1 MVGQPNDDDGRSD
14 FSAYSVP
21 IIKRP
26 FFKFGE
32 ISISKNSKL
41 CILISY
47 IFSKTCKQKINS
59 ILRGLFMFGTL
70 YVEQVVVP
78 SICYYH
84 HKEGP
89 ETQRGAS

>member
-32 ISISKNSKL
+32 ISISKNSQLCLPSDILLIFKKL
-41 CILISY
+41 QEENKLN
-47 IFSKTCKQKINS
+47 FT
-59 ILRGLFMFGTL
+59 RTV
-70 YVEQVVVP
+70 YVWDTV
-78 SICYYH
+78 
-84 HKEGP
+84 
-89 ETQRGAS
+89 R